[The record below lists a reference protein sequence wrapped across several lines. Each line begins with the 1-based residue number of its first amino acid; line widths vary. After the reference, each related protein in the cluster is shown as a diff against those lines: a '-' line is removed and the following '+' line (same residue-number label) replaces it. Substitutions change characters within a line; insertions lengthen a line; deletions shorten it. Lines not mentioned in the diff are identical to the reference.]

1 MMIKEWKKLGL
12 LSLTATMLL
21 GVGAPSVQA
30 QDLTTDELVN
40 RVIKTSLQSKS
51 VHTKVKFS
59 MTHSDLEEK
68 NTQTVLDGE
77 LDASLD
83 LDKMAGKAEFGLA
96 KFPGASKVKLALLDG
111 YLYGKADGK
120 ELDPIDLKSQV
131 PSWKSDLE
139 NLRQVESWNSPQY
152 KGELAKYFKSVQE
165 DQGYL
170 LQLSETIDGKQ
181 FYRDYQQLWDQV
193 KQEALHQLLL
203 ETSNPT
209 IYGDFASF
217 IDYVLNE
224 EAFGAFVARKPKIL
238 VQTDKDFRVT
248 HVTIDFQFSIDQ
260 GMDLFSGLTG
270 IFHVKLEADL
280 DQYDQAV
287 SVEKP

>member
-1 MMIKEWKKLGL
+1 MIKGWKKLGL
-12 LSLTATMLL
+12 LSLTATMLW
-21 GVGAPSVQA
+21 GVGAPGVQA
-30 QDLTTDELVN
+30 QDITTDELVN

-51 VHTKVKFS
+51 VHTKLKVS
-59 MTHSDLEEK
+59 MTHSDLEE
-68 NTQTVLDGE
+68 NHTQTVLKSE
-77 LDASLD
+77 LDASFD
-83 LDKMAGKAEFGLA
+83 LDKMTGKAEVDQFAGIN
-96 KFPGASKVKLALLDG
+96 KVKLALVDG

-120 ELDPIDLKSQV
+120 DLDRIDLKSQV

-139 NLRQVESWNSPQY
+139 SMRQVESWNSPQY

-170 LQLSETIDGKQ
+170 LQLSEAIDGKQ
-181 FYRDYQQLWDQV
+181 LYRDYQELWDQV
-193 KQEALHQLLL
+193 KQEALHHLLL
-203 ETSNPT
+203 EISNPN

-217 IDYVLNE
+217 YDYVLNE
-224 EAFGAFVARKPKIL
+224 EAFGAFMARKPKIL

-248 HVTIDFQFSIDQ
+248 RVTVDFQFSIDQ

>member
-1 MMIKEWKKLGL
+1 MMNKGWKKLGL
-12 LSLTATMLL
+12 LSLTATMLW

-30 QDLTTDELVN
+30 QDELEN

-51 VHTKVKFS
+51 VHTKLKVS
-59 MTHSDLEEK
+59 MTHSDLEE
-68 NTQTVLDGE
+68 NHTQTVLKSE
-77 LDASLD
+77 VDASLD
-83 LDKMAGKAEFGLA
+83 LDKMTGKADISLD
-96 KFPGASKVKLALLDG
+96 KFAGASKVKLALVDG

-120 ELDPIDLKSQV
+120 DLEPIDLKSQV

-139 NLRQVESWNSPQY
+139 NLRQVETWIRPQDTW
-152 KGELAKYFKSVQE
+152 ELAKYFKSVKE

-170 LQLSETIDGKQ
+170 LLLSEAIDGKQ
-181 FYRDYQQLWDQV
+181 LYRDHQEFWGQV
-193 KQEALHQLLL
+193 KQEILHQVLL

-209 IYGDFASF
+209 IYEQNVRL
-217 IDYVLNE
+217 IDYILNE
-224 EAFGAFVARKPKIL
+224 EAFGAFMAREPEIL
-238 VQTDKDFRVT
+238 VRTDKDFRVT
-248 HVTIDFQFSIDQ
+248 HVTVDFQFSIDQ
-260 GMDLFSGLTG
+260 EMELFSGLTG

>member
-1 MMIKEWKKLGL
+1 MIKGWKKLGL
-12 LSLTATMLL
+12 LSLTATILL
-21 GVGAPSVQA
+21 GGGAPGVQA

-51 VHTKVKFS
+51 VHTKVKVS
-59 MTHSDLEEK
+59 MTHSDLEEE

-96 KFPGASKVKLALLDG
+96 KFPGASKVKLALVDG

-120 ELDPIDLKSQV
+120 DLDPIDLQSQV

-139 NLRQVESWNSPQY
+139 SMRQVEDWIRPQDTW
-152 KGELAKYFKSVQE
+152 ELAKYILRVKE
-165 DQGYL
+165 DWGYL
-170 LQLSETIDGKQ
+170 LQLSEAIDGKQ
-181 FYRDYQQLWDQV
+181 LYRDYQQLWDQV
-193 KQEALHQLLL
+193 KQEALHQVLL

-224 EAFGAFVARKPKIL
+224 EAFGAFMARKPKIL

-248 HVTIDFQFSIDQ
+248 HVTVDFQFSIDQ
-260 GMDLFSGLTG
+260 GMEIFSGLTG

>member
-1 MMIKEWKKLGL
+1 MIKGWKKLGL
-12 LSLTATMLL
+12 LSLTATILL
-21 GVGAPSVQA
+21 GVGAPGVQA
-30 QDLTTDELVN
+30 QDELIN

-120 ELDPIDLKSQV
+120 ELETIDLKSQV
-131 PSWKSDLE
+131 LSWKSDLE
-139 NLRQVESWNSPQY
+139 SMRQVEDWIRPQDSR
-152 KGELAKYFKSVQE
+152 ELAMYILRVKE
-165 DQGYL
+165 DWGYL
-170 LQLSETIDGKQ
+170 LQLSEAIDGKQ
-181 FYRDYQQLWDQV
+181 LYRDYQQLWDQI

-203 ETSNPT
+203 ETSNPN

-224 EAFGAFVARKPKIL
+224 EAFGAFMARKPKIL

-260 GMDLFSGLTG
+260 GMELFSGLTG

>member
-1 MMIKEWKKLGL
+1 MIKGWKKLGL
-12 LSLTATMLL
+12 LSLTATILL
-21 GVGAPSVQA
+21 GVGAPGVQA
-30 QDLTTDELVN
+30 QDEQLN

-83 LDKMAGKAEFGLA
+83 LDQMAGKAEFGLA

-131 PSWKSDLE
+131 LSWKSDLE
-139 NLRQVESWNSPQY
+139 SMRQVEDWIRPQDSR
-152 KGELAKYFKSVQE
+152 ELAMYILRVKE
-165 DQGYL
+165 DWGYL
-170 LQLSETIDGKQ
+170 LLLSEAIDGKQ
-181 FYRDYQQLWDQV
+181 LYRDHQEFWDQV
-193 KQEALHQLLL
+193 KQVILHQVLL
-203 ETSNPT
+203 ETSNPS
-209 IYGDFASF
+209 IYDQNARL
-217 IDYVLNE
+217 IDYILNE
-224 EAFGAFVARKPKIL
+224 EAFGAFMARKPEIL

-248 HVTIDFQFSIDQ
+248 HVTVDFQFSIDQ
-260 GMDLFSGLTG
+260 EMELFSGLTG

>member
-1 MMIKEWKKLGL
+1 MIKGWKKLGL
-12 LSLTATMLL
+12 LSLTATILL
-21 GVGAPSVQA
+21 GVGAPGVQA
-30 QDLTTDELVN
+30 QDEQLN

-51 VHTKVKFS
+51 VHTKLKVS
-59 MTHSDLEEK
+59 MTHSDLEE
-68 NTQTVLDGE
+68 NHTQTVLKGE

-83 LDKMAGKAEFGLA
+83 LDKMTGKAVISLD
-96 KFPGASKVKLALLDG
+96 KFAGASKIKLALVDG

-120 ELDPIDLKSQV
+120 ELDRIDLKSQV
-131 PSWKSDLE
+131 LSWKSDLE
-139 NLRQVESWNSPQY
+139 SMRQVEDWIRPQDSR
-152 KGELAKYFKSVQE
+152 ELAMYILRVKE
-165 DQGYL
+165 DWGYL
-170 LQLSETIDGKQ
+170 LQLSEAIDGKQ
-181 FYRDYQQLWDQV
+181 FYRDHQEFWDQV
-193 KQEALHQLLL
+193 KQEILHQVLL

-209 IYGDFASF
+209 IYDQNVRL
-217 IDYVLNE
+217 IDYILNE
-224 EAFGAFVARKPKIL
+224 EAFGAFMARKPKIL

>member
-1 MMIKEWKKLGL
+1 MMIKGWKKLGL
-12 LSLTATMLL
+12 LSLTATMLW

-139 NLRQVESWNSPQY
+139 NLRQVETWNSPQY
-152 KGELAKYFKSVQE
+152 SGELAKYFKSVQE

-170 LQLSETIDGKQ
+170 LQLSEAIDGKQ
-181 FYRDYQQLWDQV
+181 LYRDYQQLWDQV

-203 ETSNPT
+203 ETSNPN

-224 EAFGAFVARKPKIL
+224 EAFGAFMARKPKIL

-248 HVTIDFQFSIDQ
+248 HVTVDFQFSIDQ
-260 GMDLFSGLTG
+260 GMEIFSGLTG

>member
-1 MMIKEWKKLGL
+1 MMNKGWKKLGL

-51 VHTKVKFS
+51 VHTKLKVS
-59 MTHSDLEEK
+59 MTHSDLEE
-68 NTQTVLDGE
+68 NHTQTVLKSE
-77 LDASLD
+77 LDASFD
-83 LDKMAGKAEFGLA
+83 LDKMTGKAEVAQFAGTN
-96 KFPGASKVKLALLDG
+96 KIKLALVDG

-120 ELDPIDLKSQV
+120 DLDPIDLQSQV

-139 NLRQVESWNSPQY
+139 NLRQVETWLSPQDS
-152 KGELAKYFKSVQE
+152 GELAKYIQSVKE

-170 LQLSETIDGKQ
+170 LQLSEDIDGKQ
-181 FYRDYQQLWDQV
+181 LYRDYQQLWDQV

-203 ETSNPT
+203 ETSNPN

-224 EAFGAFVARKPKIL
+224 EAFGAFMARKPKIL

-248 HVTIDFQFSIDQ
+248 RVTVDFQFSIDQ

>member
-1 MMIKEWKKLGL
+1 MIKEWKKLGL

-120 ELDPIDLKSQV
+120 ELEPIDLKSQV

-139 NLRQVESWNSPQY
+139 NLRQVETWNSPQY
-152 KGELAKYFKSVQE
+152 KGELAKYIQSVKE

-170 LQLSETIDGKQ
+170 LQLSEAIDGKQ
-181 FYRDYQQLWDQV
+181 LYRDYQELWDQV

-203 ETSNPT
+203 ETSNPN

-224 EAFGAFVARKPKIL
+224 EAFGAFMARKPKIL

-248 HVTIDFQFSIDQ
+248 HVTVDFQFSIDQ
-260 GMDLFSGLTG
+260 GMELFSGLTG

>member
-1 MMIKEWKKLGL
+1 MMNKGWKKLGL
-12 LSLTATMLL
+12 LSLTATMLW
-21 GVGAPSVQA
+21 GGGAPSVQA

-68 NTQTVLDGE
+68 NTQTVLDGD

-83 LDKMAGKAEFGLA
+83 LDKMTGKAEFGLA
-96 KFPGASKVKLALLDG
+96 KFPGASKIKLALVDG

-120 ELDPIDLKSQV
+120 DLDPIDLQSQV

-139 NLRQVESWNSPQY
+139 NLRQVETWNSPQY

-170 LQLSETIDGKQ
+170 LQLSEAIDGKQ
-181 FYRDYQQLWDQV
+181 LYRDYQELWDQV
-193 KQEALHQLLL
+193 KQEALHQVLL

-224 EAFGAFVARKPKIL
+224 EAFGAFMARKPKIL

-248 HVTIDFQFSIDQ
+248 RVTVDFQFSIDQ

>member
-1 MMIKEWKKLGL
+1 MIKEFKKLGL

-96 KFPGASKVKLALLDG
+96 KFPGASKVKLALVDG

-120 ELDPIDLKSQV
+120 ELERIDLKSQV

-139 NLRQVESWNSPQY
+139 SMRQVETWLSPQDS
-152 KGELAKYFKSVQE
+152 GELAKYIQSAQE

-170 LQLSETIDGKQ
+170 LQLSEAIDGKQ
-181 FYRDYQQLWDQV
+181 LYRDYQELWDQV
-193 KQEALHQLLL
+193 KQEALHHLLL
-203 ETSNPT
+203 EISNPN

-217 IDYVLNE
+217 YDYVLNE
-224 EAFGAFVARKPKIL
+224 EAFGAFMARKPKIL

-248 HVTIDFQFSIDQ
+248 HVTVDFQFSIDQ
-260 GMDLFSGLTG
+260 GMELFSGLTG

>member
-1 MMIKEWKKLGL
+1 MIKGWKKLGL
-12 LSLTATMLL
+12 LSLTATILL
-21 GVGAPSVQA
+21 GVGAPGVQA
-30 QDLTTDELVN
+30 QDELIN

-51 VHTKVKFS
+51 VHTKLKVS
-59 MTHSDLEEK
+59 MTHSDLEE
-68 NTQTVLDGE
+68 NHTQTVLKSE
-77 LDASLD
+77 VDASLD
-83 LDKMAGKAEFGLA
+83 LDKMVGKAEVAQFAGTN
-96 KFPGASKVKLALLDG
+96 KIKLALVDG

-139 NLRQVESWNSPQY
+139 SMRQVENWIRPQDS
-152 KGELAKYFKSVQE
+152 GELAKYILRVKE
-165 DQGYL
+165 DWGYL
-170 LQLSETIDGKQ
+170 LQLSEAIDGKQ
-181 FYRDYQQLWDQV
+181 LYRDHQEFWDQV
-193 KQEALHQLLL
+193 KQEILHQVLL

-209 IYGDFASF
+209 IYDQKARL

-224 EAFGAFVARKPKIL
+224 EAFGAFMAREPKIL

-248 HVTIDFQFSIDQ
+248 RVTLDFQFSFDQ
-260 GMDLFSGLTG
+260 GMELFSGLTG
-270 IFHVKLEADL
+270 TFHVKLEADL

>member
-1 MMIKEWKKLGL
+1 
-12 LSLTATMLL
+12 MLL

-51 VHTKVKFS
+51 VHTKLKVS
-59 MTHSDLEEK
+59 MTHSDLEE
-68 NTQTVLDGE
+68 NHTQTVLKSE
-77 LDASLD
+77 LDASFD
-83 LDKMAGKAEFGLA
+83 LDKMTGKAEVAQFAGTN
-96 KFPGASKVKLALLDG
+96 KIKLALVDG

-120 ELDPIDLKSQV
+120 DLDPIDLQSQV

-139 NLRQVESWNSPQY
+139 NLRQVETWLSPQDS
-152 KGELAKYFKSVQE
+152 GELAKYIQSVKE

-170 LQLSETIDGKQ
+170 LQLSEDIDGKQ
-181 FYRDYQQLWDQV
+181 LYRDYQQLWDQV

-203 ETSNPT
+203 ETSNPN

-224 EAFGAFVARKPKIL
+224 EAFGAFMARKPKIL

-248 HVTIDFQFSIDQ
+248 RVTVDFQFSIDQ

>member
-1 MMIKEWKKLGL
+1 MIKGWKKLGL

-96 KFPGASKVKLALLDG
+96 KFPGASKVKLALVDG

-120 ELDPIDLKSQV
+120 DLEPIDLKSQV

-139 NLRQVESWNSPQY
+139 NLRQVETWNSPQY

-181 FYRDYQQLWDQV
+181 LYRDYQQLWDQV
-193 KQEALHQLLL
+193 KQEALHQVLL

-224 EAFGAFVARKPKIL
+224 EAFGAFMARKPKIL

-248 HVTIDFQFSIDQ
+248 HVTVDFQFSIDQ
-260 GMDLFSGLTG
+260 GMEIFSGLTG
-270 IFHVKLEADL
+270 TFHVKLEVDL

>member
-12 LSLTATMLL
+12 LSLTATMLW
-21 GVGAPSVQA
+21 GIGAPSVQA
-30 QDLTTDELVN
+30 QDELEN
-40 RVIKTSLQSKS
+40 RVMKTSLQSKS
-51 VHTKVKFS
+51 VHTKIKVS
-59 MTHSDLEEK
+59 MTHSDLEE
-68 NTQTVLDGE
+68 NHTQTVLKSE
-77 LDASLD
+77 VDASLD
-83 LDKMAGKAEFGLA
+83 LDKMTGKAVISLD
-96 KFPGASKVKLALLDG
+96 KFAGASKVKLALVDG

-120 ELDPIDLKSQV
+120 DLEPIDLKSQV

-139 NLRQVESWNSPQY
+139 NLRQVETWNSPQY
-152 KGELAKYFKSVQE
+152 SGELAKYFKSVKE
-165 DQGYL
+165 DWGYL
-170 LQLSETIDGKQ
+170 LLLSEAIDGKQ
-181 FYRDYQQLWDQV
+181 LYRDHQEFWDQV
-193 KQEALHQLLL
+193 KQELLHQVLL
-203 ETSNPT
+203 ETSNPN

-224 EAFGAFVARKPKIL
+224 EAFGAFMAREPEIL
-238 VQTDKDFRVT
+238 VRTDKDFRVT

-260 GMDLFSGLTG
+260 GMELFSGLTG

>member
-1 MMIKEWKKLGL
+1 MMNKGWKKLGL
-12 LSLTATMLL
+12 LSLTATMLW

-51 VHTKVKFS
+51 VHTKIKVS
-59 MTHSDLEEK
+59 MTHSDLEE
-68 NTQTVLDGE
+68 NHTQTVLKSE
-77 LDASLD
+77 VDASLD
-83 LDKMAGKAEFGLA
+83 LDKMTGKAEFGLA
-96 KFPGASKVKLALLDG
+96 KFPGASKVKLALVDG

-120 ELDPIDLKSQV
+120 ELDRIDLKSQV
-131 PSWKSDLE
+131 LSWKSDLE
-139 NLRQVESWNSPQY
+139 SMRQVEDWIRPQDSR
-152 KGELAKYFKSVQE
+152 ELAMYILRVKE
-165 DQGYL
+165 DWGYL
-170 LQLSETIDGKQ
+170 LQLSEAIDGKQ
-181 FYRDYQQLWDQV
+181 LYRDYQQLWDQI

-203 ETSNPT
+203 ETSNPN

-224 EAFGAFVARKPKIL
+224 EAFGAFMARKPKIL

-260 GMDLFSGLTG
+260 GMELFSGLTG

>member
-12 LSLTATMLL
+12 LSLTATMLW
-21 GVGAPSVQA
+21 GIGAPSVQA
-30 QDLTTDELVN
+30 QDELEN

-51 VHTKVKFS
+51 VHTKIKVS
-59 MTHSDLEEK
+59 MTHSDLEE
-68 NTQTVLDGE
+68 NHTQTVLKSE
-77 LDASLD
+77 VDASLD
-83 LDKMAGKAEFGLA
+83 LDKMTGKAVISLD
-96 KFPGASKVKLALLDG
+96 KFAGASKVKLALVDG

-120 ELDPIDLKSQV
+120 DLEPIDLKSQV
-131 PSWKSDLE
+131 LSWKSDLE
-139 NLRQVESWNSPQY
+139 NLRQVETWIRPQDTW
-152 KGELAKYFKSVQE
+152 ELAKYFKSVKE
-165 DQGYL
+165 DWGYL
-170 LQLSETIDGKQ
+170 LLLSEAIDGKQ
-181 FYRDYQQLWDQV
+181 LYRDHQEFWDQV
-193 KQEALHQLLL
+193 KQELLHQVLL
-203 ETSNPT
+203 ETSNPN

-224 EAFGAFVARKPKIL
+224 EAFGAFMAREPEIL
-238 VQTDKDFRVT
+238 VRTDKDFRVT

-260 GMDLFSGLTG
+260 GMEIFSGLTG

>member
-1 MMIKEWKKLGL
+1 
-12 LSLTATMLL
+12 MLL

-96 KFPGASKVKLALLDG
+96 KFPGASKVKLALVDG

-120 ELDPIDLKSQV
+120 DLEPIDLKSQV

-139 NLRQVESWNSPQY
+139 NLRQVETWNSPQY

-170 LQLSETIDGKQ
+170 LQLSETIDGKRL
-181 FYRDYQQLWDQV
+181 YRDYQQLWDQV

-224 EAFGAFVARKPKIL
+224 EAFGAFMARKPKIL

-248 HVTIDFQFSIDQ
+248 HVTVDFQFSIDQ
-260 GMDLFSGLTG
+260 GMEIFSGLTG
-270 IFHVKLEADL
+270 TFHVKLEVDL

>member
-1 MMIKEWKKLGL
+1 MIKGWKKLGL
-12 LSLTATMLL
+12 LSLTATILL
-21 GVGAPSVQA
+21 GVGAPGVQA
-30 QDLTTDELVN
+30 QDELIN

-51 VHTKVKFS
+51 VHTKLKVS
-59 MTHSDLEEK
+59 MTHSDLEE
-68 NTQTVLDGE
+68 NHTQTVLKSE
-77 LDASLD
+77 VDASLD
-83 LDKMAGKAEFGLA
+83 LDKMVGKAEVAQFAGTN
-96 KFPGASKVKLALLDG
+96 KIKLALLDG

-139 NLRQVESWNSPQY
+139 SMRQVETWLSPQDS
-152 KGELAKYFKSVQE
+152 GELAKYIQSVQE

-181 FYRDYQQLWDQV
+181 LYRDYQELWDQV

-203 ETSNPT
+203 EISNPT

-224 EAFGAFVARKPKIL
+224 EAFGAFMARKPKIL

-248 HVTIDFQFSIDQ
+248 HVTVDFQFSIDQ
-260 GMDLFSGLTG
+260 GMELFSGLTG
-270 IFHVKLEADL
+270 TFHVKLEADL

>member
-1 MMIKEWKKLGL
+1 MIKGWKKLGL
-12 LSLTATMLL
+12 LSLTATILL
-21 GVGAPSVQA
+21 GVGAPGVQA
-30 QDLTTDELVN
+30 QDELIN

-51 VHTKVKFS
+51 VHTKLKVS

-96 KFPGASKVKLALLDG
+96 KFPGASKVKLALVDG

-120 ELDPIDLKSQV
+120 ELERIDLKSQV

-139 NLRQVESWNSPQY
+139 SMRQVETWLSPQDS
-152 KGELAKYFKSVQE
+152 GELAKYIQSVQE

-170 LQLSETIDGKQ
+170 LQLSEAIDGKQ
-181 FYRDYQQLWDQV
+181 LYRDYQQLWDQV

-203 ETSNPT
+203 EISNPN

-217 IDYVLNE
+217 YDYVLNE
-224 EAFGAFVARKPKIL
+224 EAFGAFMARKPKIL

-248 HVTIDFQFSIDQ
+248 HVTVDFQFSIDQ
-260 GMDLFSGLTG
+260 GMELFSGLTG

>member
-1 MMIKEWKKLGL
+1 
-12 LSLTATMLL
+12 MLW
-21 GVGAPSVQA
+21 GVGAPGVQA

-139 NLRQVESWNSPQY
+139 NLRQVETWNSPQY
-152 KGELAKYFKSVQE
+152 SGELAKYFKSVQE

-170 LQLSETIDGKQ
+170 LQLSEAIDGKQ
-181 FYRDYQQLWDQV
+181 LYRDYQQLWDQV
-193 KQEALHQLLL
+193 KQEALHHLLL
-203 ETSNPT
+203 EISNPN

-224 EAFGAFVARKPKIL
+224 EAFGAFMARKPKIL

>member
-1 MMIKEWKKLGL
+1 MMNKGWKKLGL

-152 KGELAKYFKSVQE
+152 KGELAKYFKSVKE
-165 DQGYL
+165 DWGYL
-170 LQLSETIDGKQ
+170 LLLSEAIDGKQ
-181 FYRDYQQLWDQV
+181 LYRDHQEFWDQV
-193 KQEALHQLLL
+193 KQELLHQVLL

-224 EAFGAFVARKPKIL
+224 EAFGAFMARKPKIL

>member
-1 MMIKEWKKLGL
+1 MIKEFKKLGL

-40 RVIKTSLQSKS
+40 QVIKTSLQSKS
-51 VHTKVKFS
+51 VHTKLKVS
-59 MTHSDLEEK
+59 MTHSDLEE
-68 NTQTVLDGE
+68 NHTQTVLKSE
-77 LDASLD
+77 LDGSFD

-96 KFPGASKVKLALLDG
+96 KFPGASKVKLALVDG

-120 ELDPIDLKSQV
+120 DLDPIDLQSQV

-139 NLRQVESWNSPQY
+139 NLRQVETWLSPQDS
-152 KGELAKYFKSVQE
+152 GELAKYIQSVKE

-181 FYRDYQQLWDQV
+181 LYRDYQQLWDQV

-224 EAFGAFVARKPKIL
+224 EAFGAFMARKPKIL

>member
-1 MMIKEWKKLGL
+1 MMNKGWKKLGL

-96 KFPGASKVKLALLDG
+96 KFPGASKVKLALVDG

-120 ELDPIDLKSQV
+120 DLEPIDLKSQV

-139 NLRQVESWNSPQY
+139 NLRQVETWNSPQY
-152 KGELAKYFKSVQE
+152 KGELAKYIQSVQE

-181 FYRDYQQLWDQV
+181 LYRDYQEFWDQV

-209 IYGDFASF
+209 IDGDFANF

-224 EAFGAFVARKPKIL
+224 EAFGAFMARKPKIL

-248 HVTIDFQFSIDQ
+248 HVTVDFQFSIDQ

>member
-12 LSLTATMLL
+12 LSLTATMLW

-83 LDKMAGKAEFGLA
+83 LDQMAGKAEFGLA
-96 KFPGASKVKLALLDG
+96 KFPGASKVKLALVDG

-120 ELDPIDLKSQV
+120 ELEPIDLKSQV

-139 NLRQVESWNSPQY
+139 SMRQVETWNSPQY
-152 KGELAKYFKSVQE
+152 KGELAKYIQSVKE

-170 LQLSETIDGKQ
+170 LQLSEDIDGKQ
-181 FYRDYQQLWDQV
+181 LYRDHQEFWDQV

-224 EAFGAFVARKPKIL
+224 EAFGAFMARKPKIL

-248 HVTIDFQFSIDQ
+248 HVTVDFQFSIDQ

>member
-1 MMIKEWKKLGL
+1 MMIKGWKKLGL
-12 LSLTATMLL
+12 LSLTATMLW

-77 LDASLD
+77 LDGSFD

-139 NLRQVESWNSPQY
+139 NLRQVETWNSPQY
-152 KGELAKYFKSVQE
+152 SGELAKYFKSVQE

-170 LQLSETIDGKQ
+170 LQLSEAIDGKQ
-181 FYRDYQQLWDQV
+181 LYRDYQQLWDQV

-203 ETSNPT
+203 ETSNPN

-217 IDYVLNE
+217 YDYVLNE
-224 EAFGAFVARKPKIL
+224 EAFGAFMARKPKIL

>member
-1 MMIKEWKKLGL
+1 MMIKKWKRLGL
-12 LSLTATMLL
+12 LSLTATILL
-21 GVGAPSVQA
+21 GVGAPGVQA
-30 QDLTTDELVN
+30 QDITTDELVN

-59 MTHSDLEEK
+59 MTHSDLEE
-68 NTQTVLDGE
+68 NHTQTVLDGE
-77 LDASLD
+77 LDGSLD

-120 ELDPIDLKSQV
+120 DLDPIDLKSQV
-131 PSWKSDLE
+131 PSWQSDLASM
-139 NLRQVESWNSPQY
+139 RQVETWLSPQNS
-152 KGELAKYFKSVQE
+152 GELAKYIQSVKE

-170 LQLSETIDGKQ
+170 LQLSEDIDGKQ
-181 FYRDYQQLWDQV
+181 LYRDYQQLWDQV

-224 EAFGAFVARKPKIL
+224 EAFGAFMARKPKIL

-248 HVTIDFQFSIDQ
+248 RVTVDFQFSIDQ

>member
-1 MMIKEWKKLGL
+1 MMNKGWKKLGL

-21 GVGAPSVQA
+21 GIGAPSMQA

-77 LDASLD
+77 LDGSFD

-96 KFPGASKVKLALLDG
+96 KFPGASKVKLALVDG

-120 ELDPIDLKSQV
+120 DLEPIDLKSQV

-139 NLRQVESWNSPQY
+139 NLRQVETWNSPQY

-181 FYRDYQQLWDQV
+181 LYRDYQQLWDQV

-224 EAFGAFVARKPKIL
+224 EAFGAFMARKPKIL

-248 HVTIDFQFSIDQ
+248 HVTVDFQFSIDQ
-260 GMDLFSGLTG
+260 GMEIFSGLTG
-270 IFHVKLEADL
+270 TFHVKLEVDL

>member
-1 MMIKEWKKLGL
+1 MNKGWKKLGL
-12 LSLTATMLL
+12 LSLTATMLW
-21 GVGAPSVQA
+21 GGGAPSVQA

-68 NTQTVLDGE
+68 NTQTVLDGD

-83 LDKMAGKAEFGLA
+83 LDKMTGKAEFGLA
-96 KFPGASKVKLALLDG
+96 KFPGASKIKLALVDG

-120 ELDPIDLKSQV
+120 DLDPIDLQSQV

-139 NLRQVESWNSPQY
+139 NLRQVETWNSPQY

-170 LQLSETIDGKQ
+170 LQLSEAIDGKQ
-181 FYRDYQQLWDQV
+181 LYRDYQQLWDQV
-193 KQEALHQLLL
+193 KQEGLHQVLL

-224 EAFGAFVARKPKIL
+224 EAFGAFMARKPKIL

-248 HVTIDFQFSIDQ
+248 RVTVDFQFSIDQ

>member
-1 MMIKEWKKLGL
+1 
-12 LSLTATMLL
+12 MLW
-21 GVGAPSVQA
+21 GVGAPGVQA

-51 VHTKVKFS
+51 VHTKLKVS
-59 MTHSDLEEK
+59 MTHSDLQE
-68 NTQTVLDGE
+68 NHTQTVLKGE

-83 LDKMAGKAEFGLA
+83 LDKMTGKAVISLD
-96 KFPGASKVKLALLDG
+96 KFAGASKIKLALVDG

-120 ELDPIDLKSQV
+120 ELDRIDLKSQV
-131 PSWKSDLE
+131 LSWKSDLE
-139 NLRQVESWNSPQY
+139 SMRQVEDWIRPQDS
-152 KGELAKYFKSVQE
+152 GELAMYILRVKE
-165 DQGYL
+165 DWGYL
-170 LQLSETIDGKQ
+170 LQLSEAIDGKR
-181 FYRDYQQLWDQV
+181 FYRDHQEFWDQV
-193 KQEALHQLLL
+193 KQEILHQVLL

-209 IYGDFASF
+209 IYDQNVRL
-217 IDYVLNE
+217 IDYILNE
-224 EAFGAFVARKPKIL
+224 EAFGAFMAREPKIL

-260 GMDLFSGLTG
+260 GMELFSGLTG

>member
-1 MMIKEWKKLGL
+1 MMIKGWKKLGL

-59 MTHSDLEEK
+59 MTHSDLEE
-68 NTQTVLDGE
+68 NHTQTVLKSE
-77 LDASLD
+77 LDASFD

-96 KFPGASKVKLALLDG
+96 KFPGASKVKLALVDG

-120 ELDPIDLKSQV
+120 DLEPIDLQSQV

-139 NLRQVESWNSPQY
+139 NLRQVETWNSPQY
-152 KGELAKYFKSVQE
+152 KGELAKYFKSVKE

-170 LQLSETIDGKQ
+170 LQLSEDIDGKQ
-181 FYRDYQQLWDQV
+181 LYRDHQEFWDQV
-193 KQEALHQLLL
+193 KQEALHQLML
-203 ETSNPT
+203 ETSNPN

-224 EAFGAFVARKPKIL
+224 EAFGAFMDRKPKIL

>member
-1 MMIKEWKKLGL
+1 MMNKGWKKLGL
-12 LSLTATMLL
+12 LSLTATMLW
-21 GVGAPSVQA
+21 GIGAPSVQA
-30 QDLTTDELVN
+30 QDELEN

-51 VHTKVKFS
+51 VHTKIKVS

-96 KFPGASKVKLALLDG
+96 KFPGASKVKLALVDG

-120 ELDPIDLKSQV
+120 ELERIDLKSQV

-139 NLRQVESWNSPQY
+139 SMRQVENWIRPQDS
-152 KGELAKYFKSVQE
+152 GELAKYILRVKE
-165 DQGYL
+165 DWGYL
-170 LQLSETIDGKQ
+170 LQLSEAIDGKQ
-181 FYRDYQQLWDQV
+181 LYRDHQEFWDQV
-193 KQEALHQLLL
+193 KQEILHQVLL

-209 IYGDFASF
+209 IYDQKARL

-224 EAFGAFVARKPKIL
+224 EAFGAFMAREPKIL

-248 HVTIDFQFSIDQ
+248 RVTLDFQFSFDQ
-260 GMDLFSGLTG
+260 GMELFSGLTG

>member
-1 MMIKEWKKLGL
+1 MMIKGWKKLGL

-96 KFPGASKVKLALLDG
+96 KFPGASKVKLALVDG

-120 ELDPIDLKSQV
+120 DLEPIDLKSQV

-139 NLRQVESWNSPQY
+139 NLRQVETWNSPQY

-170 LQLSETIDGKQ
+170 LQLSEDIDGKQ
-181 FYRDYQQLWDQV
+181 LYRDHQEFWDQV

-224 EAFGAFVARKPKIL
+224 EAFGAFMARKPKIL

-248 HVTIDFQFSIDQ
+248 HVTVDFQFSIDQ
-260 GMDLFSGLTG
+260 GMEIFSGLTG
-270 IFHVKLEADL
+270 TFHVKLEVDL